1 MKFIGW
7 NMNRIL
13 LQFFLMWSLSLT
25 ISCRSYC
32 LDARHDWPDFA
43 NPSSIQDRV
52 FIITPGYSGTHYLTF
67 TLVKLTQR
75 PFYHISANASDPLE
89 KKLCV
94 KFLKEEFDFTK
105 EPIFWGHGP
114 GRIQAVNSAHNKLMM
129 SLRNYKE
136 KLARGYVA
144 QLGSKKLTEEEI
156 LQLDYISFLED
167 EIYNE
172 KQAFRELIDRLMV
185 FEKWNKKNKLLLY
198 YEELIENPET
208 QFRKALLFLNESL
221 APLSE
226 LMVHFEEHKESIIN
240 YYQDSRGARCVTKG
254 EDTLFYSKL
263 MPQDRLKAI
272 DQFVEKKYP
281 VIWKKYLSRYA
292 S

>member
-1 MKFIGW
+1 M
-7 NMNRIL
+7 
-13 LQFFLMWSLSLT
+13 
-25 ISCRSYC
+25 
-32 LDARHDWPDFA
+32 
-43 NPSSIQDRV
+43 
-52 FIITPGYSGTHYLTF
+52 
-67 TLVKLTQR
+67 
-75 PFYHISANASDPLE
+75 
-89 KKLCV
+89 
-94 KFLKEEFDFTK
+94 
-105 EPIFWGHGP
+105 
-114 GRIQAVNSAHNKLMM
+114 
-129 SLRNYKE
+129 
-136 KLARGYVA
+136 A

-167 EIYNE
+167 EIYNK